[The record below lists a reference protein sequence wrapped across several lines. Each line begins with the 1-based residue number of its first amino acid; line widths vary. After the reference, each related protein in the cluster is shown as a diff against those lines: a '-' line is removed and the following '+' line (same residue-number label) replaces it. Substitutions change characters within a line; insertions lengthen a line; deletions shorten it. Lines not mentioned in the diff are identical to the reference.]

1 MEVTQ
6 HKKYVSPFCG
16 ATSLKREGKSIKIIW
31 KSTHS
36 DKAVTDCDTKAF
48 ILCRRLSGAVTIGH
62 SQSQLNKNLIMVNLF
77 HVNNRDDGFVDFV

>member
-16 ATSLKREGKSIKIIW
+16 ATSLKREGKKIIW
-31 KSTHS
+31 KSAPC
-36 DKAVTDCDTKAF
+36 DKAVTDCDTKVF
-48 ILCRRLSGAVTIGH
+48 IVCQRLSGAVTIRH
-62 SQSQLNKNLIMVNLF
+62 SQSQINKNLIMVNLF